1 MKCPRCNEKDHED
14 IARYCH
20 ICGTPLINDNSK
32 TVFGE
37 GTSKFVPLIKQA
49 NSSDINMAIDL
60 GLPSGTRWAPCNVG
74 ATMPHERGDFFAWGE
89 IEKKEKYTWNTYSH
103 CEKGNHRL
111 CHNIGF
117 GSIMWGSKY
126 DVAHMNWGGMWRMP
140 TRAQF
145 MELIDNCTYDWAEI
159 DHVRG
164 YIFISKINGN
174 SIFLPAAGMI
184 KDTDNYDDFQGFYW
198 SCEYDPNN
206 SSNAI
211 SLCFS
216 GSIVDFVHCYRKN
229 GLPVRPVL

>member
-1 MKCPRCNEKDHED
+1 
-14 IARYCH
+14 
-20 ICGTPLINDNSK
+20 
-32 TVFGE
+32 
-37 GTSKFVPLIKQA
+37 
-49 NSSDINMAIDL
+49 MAIDL

-89 IEKKEKYTWNTYSH
+89 IEKKEKYTWKTYAH
-103 CEKGNHRL
+103 CDSGNLHL

-164 YIFISKINGN
+164 YKFISKINGN
-174 SIFLPAAGMI
+174 SIFLPATGIA
-184 KDTDNYDDFQGFYW
+184 KDNEISSCGQGFYW
-198 SCEYDPNN
+198 SCEFDLEHN
-206 SSNAI
+206 SNAFA
-211 SLCFS
+211 LCCSDYRVNCVNSF
-216 GSIVDFVHCYRKN
+216 RKN
-229 GLPVRPVL
+229 GLAVRPVI